1 MKWAPSKAQR
11 QVALDLP
18 LVAKTWMLVV
28 LCPYW
33 SETQNAALSSKF
45 WFFLFNSCN
54 PSCYLL
60 CYHISQFI
68 FVTQQEKHAWNCM
81 HLTSLI
87 TGPQHSHYHSANRS
101 GKCVEPRCNFYL
113 HWRPHYLST
122 GASLEYF
129 QVSGFRSGHFQM
141 GNFYLVI
148 AFQHILSVLQSSLKF
163 LISYSVIDTFICF
176 ACRCNYLLFDVYIS
190 FWTVAAQQLWWPGP
204 T

>member
-1 MKWAPSKAQR
+1 MKWAPSKAQH

-28 LCPYW
+28 LCLYW

-45 WFFLFNSCN
+45 WLVLLNSYN

-60 CYHISQFI
+60 CRHMSQFI
-68 FVTQQEKHAWNCM
+68 FVIQQEKHAWNCL

-101 GKCVEPRCNFYL
+101 GQCVEPRCNFYL

-122 GASLEYF
+122 RASLEYF
-129 QVSGFRSGHFQM
+129 QVSGVRSGHFEM

-148 AFQHILSVLQSSLKF
+148 VVQRVLSVCSRAVSSLSF
-163 LISYSVIDTFICF
+163 LI
-176 ACRCNYLLFDVYIS
+176 
-190 FWTVAAQQLWWPGP
+190 Q
-204 T
+204 